1 MKLTKVIKYNNVYS
15 YVTNKGT
22 LYAFRYPY
30 YDSLGNRHEKQQRG
44 FSSPMA
50 AHKAE
55 LQVEM
60 QVANDELSALE
71 NSDITVKE
79 WSKKY
84 YEMTKAKWRP
94 STEQHYHVIINR
106 YVIPLIGDKKLSKLN
121 RMEYEYLFIDPQ
133 LKHLKSSTVKTCH
146 TMFMAIVNSAVAN
159 DVIPRNR
166 LHGVKFKPT
175 PKRRAFSETDL
186 AKIND
191 QLKQSS
197 LADHTFFML
206 LELTGMR
213 DGESLG
219 LKWSDINLK
228 DKTISIKHS
237 LSVGELGPTKTPA
250 GVRTISIPETLVKLL
265 KEYRLDRKKVGM
277 KRGKIVGRN
286 SFVFTFKK
294 DIMYKHFKTL
304 LENAN
309 VEKDKYVVY
318 SFRHT
323 HATLLIGAGV
333 SPVDVAK
340 RLGHSDPSVTLKNYA
355 HAIEGNDQKDAELF
369 AKIANV

>member
-1 MKLTKVIKYNNVYS
+1 MKLTKVNKYNNVYS
-15 YVTNKGT
+15 YITNKGT
-22 LYAFRYPY
+22 LYAFRYSY
-30 YDSLGNRHEKQQRG
+30 YDSLGKRHEKQQRG
-44 FSSPMA
+44 FNSPLS

-60 QVANDELSALE
+60 QVANDDLSSLE
-71 NSDITVKE
+71 NSDITVKG
-79 WSKKY
+79 WSQKY

-94 STEQHYHVIINR
+94 STEQHYHTIINR
-106 YVIPLIGDKKLSKLN
+106 YVIPLIGDHKLAKLN
-121 RMEYEYLFIDPQ
+121 RMEYEYLFIEPQ
-133 LKHLKSSTVKTCH
+133 LKHLASSTVKTSH
-146 TMFMAIVNSAVAN
+146 TMFMAIVNAAVAN

-166 LHGVKFKPT
+166 LHGVRFKPT
-175 PKRRAFSETDL
+175 PKRLAFSETDL
-186 AKIND
+186 AKINN
-191 QLKQSS
+191 QLSQSS
-197 LADHTFFML
+197 LDDRTFFML

-213 DGESLG
+213 DGEGLG

-250 GVRTISIPETLVKLL
+250 GVRTISIPETLVILL
-265 KEYRLDRKKVGM
+265 KEYRLHCRKSGI
-277 KRGKIVGRN
+277 KRGKPVGRN
-286 SFVFTFKK
+286 SFVFWFKK
-294 DIMYKHFKTL
+294 DIMYKHFKDL
-304 LENAN
+304 LDNAK
-309 VEKDKYVVY
+309 VDRSKYVVY

-355 HAIEGNDQKDAELF
+355 HAVEGNDQKDAELF
-369 AKIANV
+369 ARIANL